1 MEKNKV
7 FFRSSVGLV
16 KINGSDQSG
25 QIIGTQK
32 TRGFQPKLV
41 VKSKGNPIGFTE
53 IWVW

>member
-25 QIIGTQK
+25 QII